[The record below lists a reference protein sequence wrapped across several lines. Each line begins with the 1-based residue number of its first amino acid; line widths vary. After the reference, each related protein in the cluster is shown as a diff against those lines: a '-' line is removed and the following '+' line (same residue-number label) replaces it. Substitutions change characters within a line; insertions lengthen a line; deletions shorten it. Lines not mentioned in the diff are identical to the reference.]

1 MKKRNEVDPKEIWA
15 IEDLY
20 KSDEDFYADIEK
32 LGKMAD
38 AFKEKYQKIET
49 SEDVYNS
56 LEDYG
61 EIVELSGLLGTFS
74 GISKE
79 TDATDDAM
87 AKRDA
92 KFGSEVSKVFAKL
105 SFYDSAL
112 VKVDEKVLDQVA
124 EAHPAYKYYLKRVK
138 DTAKYLLDE
147 KTEGV
152 LAALAPTFDAPYT
165 NYNDM
170 RYGDMKFENIN
181 HKGEEVVLN
190 HNTFE
195 EYLEGETDTELRRK
209 AFDDYHKVLAAY
221 QYADGSV
228 YNTLI
233 QNEKI
238 MADLRG
244 YESVFHYLLARQ
256 DVDFEVYENHIDIIM
271 EKLAPIMRKYA
282 RLIKDHY
289 GLEEMTYA
297 DLKLAIDPE
306 YEPQVSI
313 DEAKDYI
320 VDGLSPLGEEYIGY
334 MKKAFDDRWI
344 DYSQNIGKRT
354 GAFCSSPYGSHPFIM
369 TTYNNSMSQVMTLAH
384 ELGHA
389 GQGILSN
396 ANQNILASNMSM
408 YFVEAPSTAN
418 EITMERYLL
427 KKAKDDREKLW
438 VLATMIGKTYY
449 HNFVTHFLEAAFQ
462 REVYRRVEKGESLSA
477 ADFNQIF
484 KEKLEEFWGDEVVLN
499 EGAEL
504 TWMRQPHYYMGLYS
518 FTYQAGLTIGT
529 AISEKI
535 VHGTEEDRKNW
546 LEVLKLGGS
555 MSPTD
560 LAKAAGVDMTTTKP
574 IEDAIEFI
582 GEIVDEIETLLE
594 KLQMIKN

>member
-20 KSDEDFYADIEK
+20 ATDEAFYADIKK
-32 LGKMAD
+32 LAGMAD
-38 AFKEKYQKIET
+38 EFRKNFQDLKTAD
-49 SEDVYNS
+49 DVFRS
-56 LEDYG
+56 LEAYA
-61 EIVELSGLLGTFS
+61 EISGLTERLGTFS
-74 GISKE
+74 GIAKE

-92 KFGSEVSKVFAKL
+92 KFGSEYAKIAATI

-112 VKVDEKVLDQVA
+112 VKVDPQILDQVA
-124 EAHPAYKYYLKRVK
+124 KDHPGYEYYLKRVK
-138 DTAKYLLDE
+138 DEAKYLLDE
-147 KTEGV
+147 KTEAA
-152 LAALAPTFDAPYT
+152 LAALAPTFDAPYV

-170 RYGDMKFENIN
+170 RYGDMKFENIIHN
-181 HKGEEVVLN
+181 GEEVVLN

-195 EYLEGETDTELRRK
+195 EYLEGETDTDLRRK
-209 AFDDYHKVLAAY
+209 AFADYHKVLGAY
-221 QYADGSV
+221 QNADASV

-244 YESVFHYLLARQ
+244 YKSVFHYLLARQ
-256 DVDFEVYENHIDIIM
+256 DVDFDIYENHIDIIM

-282 RLIKDHY
+282 TIIKNHY
-289 GLEEMTYA
+289 GLDEMTYA

-313 DEAKDYI
+313 DQARDYI

-334 MKKAFDDRWI
+334 MKKAFADKWI

-354 GAFCSSPYGSHPFIM
+354 GAFCASPYGSHPFIM

-396 ANQNILASNMSM
+396 DNQNSLSNDMSM

-427 KKAKDDREKLW
+427 KKAEDDREKLW

-449 HNFVTHFLEAAFQ
+449 HNFVTHYLEAAFQ
-462 REVYRRVEKGESLSA
+462 REVYRRVDRGESLGA
-477 ADFNQIF
+477 EDFNSIF
-484 KEKLEEFWGDEVVLN
+484 REKLEEFWGDSVKLN

-518 FTYQAGLTIGT
+518 FTYQAGLTVGT

-535 VHGTEEDRKNW
+535 VHGTEEDRKTW
-546 LEVLKLGGS
+546 LEVLKMGGS
-555 MSPTD
+555 RGPIE
-560 LAKAAGVDMTTTKP
+560 LAKAAGVDMSTTKP
-574 IEDAIEFI
+574 IEDAIDFI
-582 GEIVDEIETLLE
+582 GEIVDQIDELMG
-594 KLQMIKN
+594 KLDMYK

>member
-1 MKKRNEVDPKEIWA
+1 MKKRCDVDPKETWA

-20 KSDEDFYADIEK
+20 ASDEAFYADIEK
-32 LGKMAD
+32 LAGMASD
-38 AFKEKYQKIET
+38 FKEKYAKLET

-56 LEDYG
+56 LEAYSDIISLTDG
-61 EIVELSGLLGTFS
+61 LGTFS

-92 KFGSEVSKVFAKL
+92 KFGSEAAKIFANL
-105 SFYDSAL
+105 SFYESAL
-112 VKVDEKVLDQVA
+112 VKVDSKILDEVIKN
-124 EAHPAYKYYLKRVK
+124 HPGYAYYLKRVK
-138 DTAKYLLDE
+138 DKAKYLLDE
-147 KTEGV
+147 KTEAA
-152 LAALAPTFDAPYT
+152 LAAIAPTFDAPYT

-181 HKGEEVVLN
+181 HNGKEVVLS

-195 EYLEGETDTELRRK
+195 EFLEGETDTELRRK
-209 AFDDYHKVLAAY
+209 AFADYHKVLGAY
-221 QYADGSV
+221 QNADASV
-228 YNTLI
+228 YNNLI

-244 YESVFHYLLARQ
+244 YDSVFHYLLARQ
-256 DVDFEVYENHIDIIM
+256 DVDFHIYENHIDIIM

-282 RLIKDHY
+282 TIIKNHY
-289 GLEEMTYA
+289 GLDEMTYA
-297 DLKLAIDPE
+297 DLKLSIDPD

-313 DEAKDYI
+313 EEARDYI
-320 VDGLSPLGEEYIGY
+320 VDGLSPLGENYIGY
-334 MKKAFDDRWI
+334 MKQAFADRWI

-354 GAFCSSPYGSHPFIM
+354 GAFCSSPYPSHPFIM
-369 TTYNNSMSQVMTLAH
+369 TTYNHSMSQVMTLAH

-396 ANQNILASNMSM
+396 ANQNALSCDMSM

-438 VLATMIGKTYY
+438 VLSTMIGKTYY
-449 HNFVTHFLEAAFQ
+449 HNFVTHYLEAAFQ

-484 KEKLEEFWGDEVVLN
+484 KEKLEKFWGDAVILN

-535 VHGTEEDRKNW
+535 VHGTEEDRKQW

-555 MSPTD
+555 MGPID
-560 LAKAAGVDMTTTKP
+560 LAKAAGVDMTSTKP
-574 IEDAIEFI
+574 IEDAIAFI
-582 GEIVDEIETLLE
+582 GQIVDQIDELLK
-594 KLQMIKN
+594 KLNMYK

>member
-1 MKKRNEVDPKEIWA
+1 MKKRCDVDPKETWA

-20 KSDEDFYADIEK
+20 ASDEAFYADIEK
-32 LGKMAD
+32 LARMASD
-38 AFKEKYQKIET
+38 FKEKYAKLET

-56 LEDYG
+56 LEAYSDIISLTDG
-61 EIVELSGLLGTFS
+61 LGTFS

-92 KFGSEVSKVFAKL
+92 KFGSEAAKIFANL
-105 SFYDSAL
+105 SFYESAL
-112 VKVDEKVLDQVA
+112 VKVDSKILDEVIKN
-124 EAHPAYKYYLKRVK
+124 HPGYAYYLQRVK
-138 DTAKYLLDE
+138 DKAKYLLDE
-147 KTEGV
+147 KTEAA

-181 HKGEEVVLN
+181 HNGKEVVLN

-195 EYLEGETDTELRRK
+195 EFLEGETDTELRRK
-209 AFDDYHKVLAAY
+209 AFADYHKVLGAY
-221 QYADGSV
+221 QNADASV
-228 YNTLI
+228 YNNLI

-244 YESVFHYLLARQ
+244 YDSVFHYLLARQ
-256 DVDFEVYENHIDIIM
+256 DVDFDIYENHIDIIM

-282 RLIKDHY
+282 TIIKNHY
-289 GLEEMTYA
+289 GLDEMTYA
-297 DLKLAIDPE
+297 DLKLSIDPD

-313 DEAKDYI
+313 EEARDYI
-320 VDGLSPLGEEYIGY
+320 VDGLSPLGENYIGY
-334 MKKAFDDRWI
+334 MKQAFADRWI

-354 GAFCSSPYGSHPFIM
+354 GAFCSSPYPSHPFIM
-369 TTYNNSMSQVMTLAH
+369 TTYNHSMSQVMTLAH

-396 ANQNILASNMSM
+396 ANQNALSCDMSM

-438 VLATMIGKTYY
+438 VLSTMIGKTYY
-449 HNFVTHFLEAAFQ
+449 HNFVTHYLEAAFQ

-484 KEKLEEFWGDEVVLN
+484 KEKLEKFWGDAVILN

-535 VHGTEEDRKNW
+535 VHGTEEDRKQW

-555 MSPTD
+555 MGPID
-560 LAKAAGVDMTTTKP
+560 LAKAACVDMTSTKP
-574 IEDAIEFI
+574 IEDAIAFI
-582 GEIVDEIETLLE
+582 GQIVDQIDELLK
-594 KLQMIKN
+594 KLNMYK

>member
-1 MKKRNEVDPKEIWA
+1 MKKRNEVDPKETWA

-20 KSDEDFYADIEK
+20 ASDEDFYANIEK
-32 LGKMAD
+32 LAKMAND
-38 AFKEKYQKIET
+38 FKEDYQKLET
-49 SEDVYNS
+49 SDDVYKS
-56 LEDYG
+56 LEDYS
-61 EIVELSGLLGTFS
+61 EIIKLTGLLGTFA

-79 TDATDDAM
+79 TDATDEAM

-92 KFGSEVSKVFAKL
+92 KFGSEISKIFANL

-112 VKVDEKVLDQVA
+112 VKVDEKVLDEVA
-124 EAHPAYKYYLKRVK
+124 KNYPGYKYYLKRVK
-138 DTAKYLLDE
+138 DKANYLLDE
-147 KTEGV
+147 KTEAA

-165 NYNDM
+165 TYNDM
-170 RYGDMKFENIN
+170 RYGDMKFKNIS
-181 HKGEEVVLN
+181 HKGEEITLN

-195 EYLEGETDTELRRK
+195 EYLEGEVDTDLRRR
-209 AFDDYHKVLAAY
+209 AFDDYHKVLSSY

-244 YESVFHYLLARQ
+244 YKSVFHYLLARQ
-256 DVDFEVYENHIDIIM
+256 DVDFDIYEKHIDIIM

-282 RLIKDHY
+282 RIIKDHY

-297 DLKLAIDPE
+297 DLKLAIDQD
-306 YEPQVSI
+306 YEPQVKF
-313 DEAKDYI
+313 DEAKKYI
-320 VDGLSPLGEEYIGY
+320 VDGLSPLGDEYISY
-334 MKKAFDDRWI
+334 MEKAFDDRWI

-389 GQGILSN
+389 GQGIYSN
-396 ANQNILASNMSM
+396 DNQNVLASNMSM

-427 KKAKDDREKLW
+427 KNAKDDRERLW
-438 VLATMIGKTYY
+438 VLSTMIGKTYY

-462 REVYRRVEKGESLSA
+462 REVYRRVEKGESLTA
-477 ADFNQIF
+477 ADFNEIF
-484 KEKLEEFWGDEVVLN
+484 KDKLEEFWGDAVVLN

-535 VHGTEEDRKNW
+535 VHGTDEDRKDW
-546 LEVLKLGGS
+546 IEVLKLGGS
-555 MSPTD
+555 MGPID
-560 LAKAAGVDMTTTKP
+560 LAKEASVDMTSTKP
-574 IEDAIEFI
+574 IEDAIDFI
-582 GEIVDEIETLLE
+582 GKIVNEIDELMKKLE
-594 KLQMIKN
+594 MYKN

>member
-1 MKKRNEVDPKEIWA
+1 MKKRNEVDPKETWA

-20 KSDEDFYADIEK
+20 KSDADFYSDIEK
-32 LGKMAD
+32 LSKMAD
-38 AFKEKYQKIET
+38 DFKEKYQNIET
-49 SEDVYNS
+49 SENVYNS
-56 LEDYG
+56 LEDYC
-61 EIVELSGLLGTFS
+61 EIVELAGLLGTFS

-92 KFGSEVSKVFAKL
+92 KFGSEAAKIFAKL

-112 VKVDEKVLDQVA
+112 VAVDSKILDKVASD
-124 EAHPAYKYYLKRVK
+124 HPGYEYYLKRIK
-138 DTAKYLLDE
+138 DRAKYLLDE
-147 KTEGV
+147 KTESA

-181 HKGEEVVLN
+181 HNGEEVVLN

-195 EYLEGETDTELRRK
+195 EYLEGETDTDLRRR
-209 AFDDYHKVLAAY
+209 AFDDYHKVLRAY
-221 QYADGSV
+221 ENADASV
-228 YNTLI
+228 YNNLI

-256 DVDFEVYENHIDIIM
+256 DVDFEIYENHIDIIM

-282 RLIKDHY
+282 KIIQKHY

-297 DLKLAIDPE
+297 DLKLSIDPE

-313 DEAKDYI
+313 DEARDYI
-320 VDGLSPLGEEYIGY
+320 VDGLSPLGEEYISY
-334 MKKAFDDRWI
+334 MKKAFSDRWI

-396 ANQNILASNMSM
+396 DNQNILASDMSM

-438 VLATMIGKTYY
+438 VLSTMIGKTYY

-462 REVYRRVEKGESLSA
+462 REVYRRVEKGESLGA
-477 ADFNQIF
+477 DDFNSIF
-484 KEKLEEFWGDEVVLN
+484 RQKLEEFWGDAVKLN
-499 EGAEL
+499 DGAEL

-518 FTYQAGLTIGT
+518 FTYQAGLTVGT

-535 VHGTEEDRKNW
+535 VHGTDEDRKSW
-546 LEVLKLGGS
+546 LEVLKMGGS
-555 MSPTD
+555 RGPID
-560 LAKAAGVDMTTTKP
+560 LAKASGVDMSTTKP
-574 IEDAIEFI
+574 IENAIDFI
-582 GEIVDEIETLLE
+582 GQIIDQIDQLLE
-594 KLQMIKN
+594 KLDMYK

>member
-1 MKKRNEVDPKEIWA
+1 MKKRNEVDPKETWA

-20 KSDEDFYADIEK
+20 ASDEDFYADIEK
-32 LGKMAD
+32 LAKMAND
-38 AFKEKYQKIET
+38 FKEDYQKLET
-49 SEDVYNS
+49 SDDVYKS
-56 LEDYG
+56 LEDYS
-61 EIVELSGLLGTFS
+61 EIIKLTGLLGTFA

-79 TDATDDAM
+79 TDATDEAM

-92 KFGSEVSKVFAKL
+92 KFGSEISKIFANL

-112 VKVDEKVLDQVA
+112 VKVDEKVLDEVA
-124 EAHPAYKYYLKRVK
+124 KKHPGYKYYLKRVK
-138 DTAKYLLDE
+138 DKANYLLDE
-147 KTEGV
+147 KTEAA

-165 NYNDM
+165 TYNDM
-170 RYGDMKFENIN
+170 RYGDMKFKNIS
-181 HKGEEVVLN
+181 HKGEEITLN

-195 EYLEGETDTELRRK
+195 EYLEGEVDTDLRRR
-209 AFDDYHKVLAAY
+209 AFDDYHKVLSSY

-244 YESVFHYLLARQ
+244 YKSVFHYLLARQ
-256 DVDFEVYENHIDIIM
+256 DVDFDIYENHIDIIM

-282 RLIKDHY
+282 RIIKDHY

-297 DLKLAIDPE
+297 DLKLAIDQD
-306 YEPQVSI
+306 YEPQVKF
-313 DEAKDYI
+313 DEAKKYI
-320 VDGLSPLGEEYIGY
+320 VDGLSPLGDEYISY
-334 MKKAFDDRWI
+334 MEKAFDDRWI

-389 GQGILSN
+389 GQGIYSN
-396 ANQNILASNMSM
+396 DNQNVLASNMSM

-427 KKAKDDREKLW
+427 KNAKDDRERLW
-438 VLATMIGKTYY
+438 VLSTMIGKTYY

-462 REVYRRVEKGESLSA
+462 REVYRRVEKGESLTA
-477 ADFNQIF
+477 ADFNEIF
-484 KEKLEEFWGDEVVLN
+484 KDKLEEFWGDAVVLN

-535 VHGTEEDRKNW
+535 VHGTDEDRKDW
-546 LEVLKLGGS
+546 IEVLKLGGS
-555 MSPTD
+555 MGPID
-560 LAKAAGVDMTTTKP
+560 LAKAAGVDMTSTKP
-574 IEDAIEFI
+574 IEDAIDFI
-582 GEIVDEIETLLE
+582 GEIVNEIDELMKKLE
-594 KLQMIKN
+594 MYKN

>member
-1 MKKRNEVDPKEIWA
+1 MKKRCDVDPKETWA

-20 KSDEDFYADIEK
+20 ASDEAFYADIEK
-32 LGKMAD
+32 LSKMAD
-38 AFKEKYQKIET
+38 DFKEKYENLKT

-56 LEDYG
+56 LEDYSDIISLTDG
-61 EIVELSGLLGTFS
+61 LGTFS

-79 TDATDDAM
+79 TDATDEHM

-92 KFGSEVSKVFAKL
+92 KFGNEAAKIFAKL

-112 VKVDEKVLDQVA
+112 VKVDEKILDEVIKT
-124 EAHPAYKYYLKRVK
+124 HPEYAYYLKRVK

-147 KTEGV
+147 KTEAA
-152 LAALAPTFDAPYT
+152 LAALSPTFDAPYT

-170 RYGDMKFENIN
+170 RYGDMKFDNIDHN
-181 HKGEEVVLN
+181 GEEVVLN

-209 AFDDYHKVLAAY
+209 AFADYHKVLAAY
-221 QYADGSV
+221 QNADASV
-228 YNTLI
+228 YNNLI

-238 MADLRG
+238 IADLRG

-256 DVDFEVYENHIDIIM
+256 DVDFDIYENHIDIIM
-271 EKLAPIMRKYA
+271 KKLAPIMRKYA
-282 RLIKDHY
+282 TIIKKHY
-289 GLEEMTYA
+289 GLDEMTYA

-306 YEPQVSI
+306 YEPKVKI
-313 DEAKDYI
+313 EEARDYI

-334 MKKAFDDRWI
+334 MKKAFDDKWI

-354 GAFCSSPYGSHPFIM
+354 GAFCASPYPSHPFIM

-389 GQGILSN
+389 GQGILTN
-396 ANQNILASNMSM
+396 ANQNALSADMSM
-408 YFVEAPSTAN
+408 YFVESPSTAN

-427 KKAKDDREKLW
+427 KNAKDDRERLW
-438 VLATMIGKTYY
+438 VLSTMIGKTYY
-449 HNFVTHFLEAAFQ
+449 HNFVTHYLEAAFQ
-462 REVYRRVEKGESLSA
+462 REVYRRVEKGESLTA
-477 ADFNQIF
+477 DDFNTIF
-484 KEKLEEFWGDEVVLN
+484 KGKLEEFWGDSVKLN

-535 VHGTEEDRKNW
+535 VHGTEEDRKTW

-555 MSPTD
+555 MGPID

-574 IEDAIEFI
+574 IEDAIAFI
-582 GEIVDEIETLLE
+582 GEIVDEIDELLK
-594 KLQMIKN
+594 KLDMYK

>member
-20 KSDEDFYADIEK
+20 ATDEAFYADIKK
-32 LGKMAD
+32 LAGMAD
-38 AFKEKYQKIET
+38 EFKKNFQDLKT
-49 SEDVYNS
+49 ADDVYKS
-56 LEDYG
+56 LEAYA
-61 EIVELSGLLGTFS
+61 EISGLTDRLGTFS

-92 KFGSEVSKVFAKL
+92 KFGSEYAKIAATL

-112 VKVDEKVLDQVA
+112 VKVDPQILDTVA
-124 EAHPAYKYYLKRVK
+124 KDHPGYEYYLKRVK
-138 DTAKYLLDE
+138 DEAKYLLDE
-147 KTEGV
+147 KTEAA
-152 LAALAPTFDAPYT
+152 LAALAPTFDAPYV

-170 RYGDMKFENIN
+170 RYGDMKFENIT

-209 AFDDYHKVLAAY
+209 AFADYHKVLGAY
-221 QYADGSV
+221 QNADASV

-244 YESVFHYLLARQ
+244 YKSVFHYLLARQ
-256 DVDFEVYENHIDIIM
+256 DVDFDIYENHIDIIM

-282 RLIKDHY
+282 TIIKNHY

-313 DEAKDYI
+313 DQARDYI

-334 MKKAFDDRWI
+334 MKKAFADKWI

-354 GAFCSSPYGSHPFIM
+354 GAFCASPYGSHPFIM

-396 ANQNILASNMSM
+396 DNQNALSNDMSM

-427 KKAKDDREKLW
+427 KKAEDDREKLW

-449 HNFVTHFLEAAFQ
+449 HNFVTHYLEAAFQ
-462 REVYRRVEKGESLSA
+462 REVYRRVDRGESLGA
-477 ADFNQIF
+477 EDFNSIF
-484 KEKLEEFWGDEVVLN
+484 KEKLEQFWGDAVKLN

-518 FTYQAGLTIGT
+518 FTYQAGLTVGT

-535 VHGTEEDRKNW
+535 VHGTEEDRKTW
-546 LEVLKLGGS
+546 LEVLKMGGS
-555 MSPTD
+555 RGPIE
-560 LAKAAGVDMTTTKP
+560 LAKAAGVDMSTTKP
-574 IEDAIEFI
+574 IEDAIDFI
-582 GEIVDEIETLLE
+582 GEIVDQIDELMG
-594 KLQMIKN
+594 KLDMYK

>member
-1 MKKRNEVDPKEIWA
+1 MKKRNEVDPKETWA

-20 KSDEDFYADIEK
+20 ASDEDFYADIEK
-32 LGKMAD
+32 LAKMAND
-38 AFKEKYQKIET
+38 FKEKYQKLET
-49 SEDVYNS
+49 SDDVYKS
-56 LEDYG
+56 LEDYS
-61 EIVELSGLLGTFS
+61 EIIKLTGLLGTFA

-79 TDATDDAM
+79 TDATDEAM

-92 KFGSEVSKVFAKL
+92 KFGSEISKIFANL

-112 VKVDEKVLDQVA
+112 VKVDEKVLDEVA
-124 EAHPAYKYYLKRVK
+124 KNYPGYKYYLKRVK
-138 DTAKYLLDE
+138 DKANYLLDE
-147 KTEGV
+147 KTEAA

-165 NYNDM
+165 TYNDM
-170 RYGDMKFENIN
+170 RYGDMKFKNIS
-181 HKGEEVVLN
+181 HKGEEITLN

-195 EYLEGETDTELRRK
+195 EYLEGEVDTDLRRR
-209 AFDDYHKVLAAY
+209 AFDDYHKVLSSY

-244 YESVFHYLLARQ
+244 YKSVFHYLLARQ
-256 DVDFEVYENHIDIIM
+256 DVDFDIYENHIDIIM

-282 RLIKDHY
+282 RIIKDHY

-297 DLKLAIDPE
+297 DLKLAIDPD
-306 YEPQVSI
+306 YEPQVEI
-313 DEAKDYI
+313 DEAKKYI
-320 VDGLSPLGEEYIGY
+320 VDGLSPLGDEYISY
-334 MKKAFDDRWI
+334 MEKAFDDRWI

-389 GQGILSN
+389 GQGIYSN
-396 ANQNILASNMSM
+396 DNQNVLASNMSM

-427 KKAKDDREKLW
+427 KNAKDDRERLW
-438 VLATMIGKTYY
+438 VLSTMIGKTYY

-462 REVYRRVEKGESLSA
+462 REVYRRVEKGESLTA
-477 ADFNQIF
+477 ADFNEIF
-484 KEKLEEFWGDEVVLN
+484 KDKLEEFWSDAVVLN

-535 VHGTEEDRKNW
+535 VHGTDEDRKDW
-546 LEVLKLGGS
+546 IEVLKLGGS
-555 MSPTD
+555 MGPID
-560 LAKAAGVDMTTTKP
+560 LAKEASVDMTSTKP
-574 IEDAIEFI
+574 IEDAIDFI
-582 GEIVDEIETLLE
+582 GKIVNEIDELMKKLE
-594 KLQMIKN
+594 MYKN